1 MRYYQ
6 GLLRIRAFAFIS
18 FFVFLFIAADGQTGA
33 KKIQIT
39 GLVTD
44 SAGTALNGVSI
55 GVKTNASSGTTT
67 NVDGQYIFEV
77 PAGTTLVYSFVGYRD
92 EERRIT
98 DTSKVINVTLFSK
111 GASQDE
117 VVIVA
122 YGTQKKKE
130 LVGSV
135 TSVSVA
141 DLEKVPTSN
150 LTTAL
155 AGRVAG
161 LIAYQRTG
169 EPGQDNADFFIRGV
183 TTFGYKKDPLIL
195 IDGVELT
202 TTDLARLRPDDIES
216 FSIMKD
222 AASTSLYGARGANG
236 VILVN
241 TKRGKTGAAKI
252 AANYET
258 SISQPTQNLKFVT
271 PVDYM
276 KLYNEA
282 VYTRNPLGDNTI
294 YPEEKIANT
303 AAGVNP
309 YVYPANDWLNA
320 LFKKQTINQR
330 ANLNVSGGGTVARYF
345 VSTSFTQDN
354 GVLKVDKLNNFNNNI
369 NLKSYTLRSNIDIDL
384 TKTTLIKVNMAG
396 NFDDYNGPLGGG
408 SVMYERVMH
417 SNPVRF
423 PAYYPT
429 PPELSYLKHT
439 LFGNYRESETAP
451 LMVNPYADM
460 VRGYKDESRSFMSA
474 QMEVKQN
481 LNFLAQGL
489 NFRIM
494 ANVNRTSNFSTTR
507 QFFPFWYQ
515 VSAYDKASNTYSLMG
530 LNPESSTEYLNYIPG
545 ERKLSASFYMESA
558 LNYNR
563 TFGTKHSFG
572 QMLIY
577 TMRHKVDQ
585 NNDVLSSLQESLPYR
600 NLSFSGRTTYGYDS
614 KYLLEFDFGYNGTE
628 RFYKEK
634 RFGFFPSVGAAWQ
647 VSNEPF
653 MARFNKVISNLKLR
667 GTYGLVGNDAIGDAG
682 DRFFYLSETNPNDGS
697 RGAVF
702 GKDNGYSRPGYLV
715 TRYSNKN
722 IIWEESYQMNL
733 AVEVGLLNKLNF
745 IGEYYTNDR
754 KNILMTRNEFSTMGL
769 SAVTRANVGRAK
781 SRGID
786 LSLDYSDHFGKN
798 FWASGRANFTYA
810 KSRFLA
816 YEEPEYLEYY
826 RYHIGYPINQEW
838 GYIAERLFVDDREA
852 ANSPSQNFGGFYG
865 GGDIKYTDVNRDG
878 RISEADQVP
887 IGYPTSPQIVY
898 GFGWSLGYK
907 AFDLSMFFQG
917 LAQESFWLNT
927 ARYNASNNKGST
939 LPFIDQGA
947 LLQAY
952 ADNHWSEANQ
962 NAYALW
968 PRLSTT
974 VIPNNTQRNTWF
986 MRDGAFLRLKQAEIG
1001 YSLPKGVIKRIHSN
1015 SCRIYINGSN
1025 LFAFSKFKLWDVE
1038 QAGNGFNYPLQ
1049 RVFNIGLRISFE

>member
-1 MRYYQ
+1 MCHHRNRKIATFLFFAV
-6 GLLRIRAFAFIS
+6 GLLIS
-18 FFVFLFIAADGQTGA
+18 FTGNA
-33 KKIQIT
+33 QVEPGRKKIQIT

-44 SAGTALNGVSI
+44 SAGAPLNGVSVGI
-55 GVKTNASSGTTT
+55 KTNASSGTMT

-77 PAGTTLVYSFVGYRD
+77 SPGTTLVYSFVGFRE
-92 EERRIT
+92 EERSIT
-98 DTSKVINVTLFSK
+98 DTSKVINVTLYSK

-117 VVIVA
+117 VVVVA
-122 YGTQKKKE
+122 YGTQKKRE

-135 TSVSVA
+135 TSVSVE
-141 DLEKVPTSN
+141 DLQKVPTSN

-236 VILVN
+236 VILVS

-252 AANYET
+252 AGNYET
-258 SISQPTQNLKFVT
+258 SISQPTQNLKFVN

-282 VYTRNPLGDNTI
+282 VYTRTPIGDNTI

-303 AAGVNP
+303 AAGANP

-354 GVLKVDKLNNFNNNI
+354 GILKVDKLNNFNNNI
-369 NLKSYTLRSNIDIDL
+369 NLKSYTLRSNVDIDL
-384 TKTTLIKVNMAG
+384 TKTTLIKVNLAG
-396 NFDDYNGPLGGG
+396 NFDDYNGPLQGG
-408 SVMYERVMH
+408 SAMYEKVMH

-423 PAYYPT
+423 PGYYPT

-439 LFGNYRESETAP
+439 LFGNVELQP
-451 LMVNPYADM
+451 NVVMMNPYAEM
-460 VRGYKDESRSFMSA
+460 VKGYKDESRSFMSA

-481 LNFLAQGL
+481 LNFLARGL
-489 NFRIM
+489 NFRVM

-507 QFFPFWYQ
+507 QFIPFWYE
-515 VSAYDKASNTYSLMG
+515 VSSYNRATDKYG
-530 LNPESSTEYLNYIPG
+530 LRNINPEGGTEYLNYVPG
-545 ERKLSASFYMESA
+545 DRQLSASFYMESA

-563 TFGTKHSFG
+563 SFGSKHNFG

-577 TMRHKVDQ
+577 TMRHKVDG
-585 NNDVLSSLQESLPYR
+585 NDDIQGSLQKSLPYR
-600 NLSFSGRTTYGYDS
+600 NLSLSGRTTYNYDN

-628 RFYKEK
+628 RFYEDK
-634 RFGFFPSVGAAWQ
+634 RFGFFPSIGAGWQ
-647 VSNEPF
+647 VSSEKF
-653 MARFNKVISNLKLR
+653 MERFNKVISNLKLR

-682 DRFFYLSETNPNDGS
+682 DRFFYLSETKPNETT

-702 GKDNGYSRPGYLV
+702 GENNIYSKPGYLV
-715 TRYSNKN
+715 TRYSNAN
-722 IIWEESYQMNL
+722 ITWEKSYQMNL
-733 AVEVGLLNKLNF
+733 ALELGLFDKLNF

-754 KNILMTRNEFSTMGL
+754 HNILMTRPEFTTMGL
-769 SAVTRANVGRAK
+769 SDDIRANVGRAK
-781 SRGID
+781 SSGVD
-786 LSLDYSDHFGKN
+786 LSLDYSDHFGKD

-816 YEEPEYLEYY
+816 YEEPDYVEPW
-826 RYHIGYPINQEW
+826 RSHVGYSLSQQW
-838 GYIAERLFVDDREA
+838 GYIAERLFVDDEEA
-852 ANSPSQNFGGFYG
+852 RNAPIQRFGNDYG
-865 GGDIKYTDVNRDG
+865 GGDIKYLDVNRDG
-878 RISEADQVP
+878 EITEADLVP

-898 GFGWSLGYK
+898 GFGFSLGYK
-907 AFDLSMFFQG
+907 AFDFSAFFQG
-917 LAQESFWLNT
+917 LAQESFWLNVT
-927 ARYNASNNKGST
+927 RYNSSTNKGST
-939 LPFIDQGA
+939 LPFVDEGA
-947 LLQAY
+947 MLQAY
-952 ADNHWSEANQ
+952 ADDHWSEANQ
-962 NAYALW
+962 NVYALW
-968 PRLSTT
+968 PRLSST
-974 VIPNNTQRNTWF
+974 VVANNAQRNTWF

-1001 YSLPKGVIKRIHSN
+1001 YSLPQALIRRIRSN
-1015 SCRIYINGSN
+1015 SCRVYINGSN
-1025 LFAFSKFKLWDVE
+1025 LLSFSKFKLWDVE
-1038 QAGNGFNYPLQ
+1038 QAGNGFNYPVQ
-1049 RVFNIGLRISFE
+1049 RVFNIGVRISFD